1 MTYLLDTPVQIY
13 PEIRSDRVG
22 LQVWQALLQQRIR
35 QRNAPGDHHA
45 VRLIAETI
53 PAARLR
59 RARREDAVRADEV
72 SFLRPPQRVRVEVAE
87 EDAHEEG
94 AVDRKVLDT
103 DARRVF
109 AVVIGS

>member
-1 MTYLLDTPVQIY
+1 MTYLLDTPVQVH

-22 LQVWQALLQQRIR
+22 LQVRQTLLQQRVR
-35 QRNAPGDHHA
+35 QANAPGDHHA

-59 RARREDAVRADEV
+59 RARRENSVRADEV
-72 SFLRPPQRVRVEVAE
+72 RLLRPPQRVRVEVTK

-94 AVDRKVLDT
+94 AVDRKVLNA

-109 AVVIGS
+109 AVVVGG